1 MQNAHPSPK
10 KKQVPAL
17 VMLGAGLILIG
28 VAAGVILFNWG
39 AEPAGSPDI
48 TSGIVPMEVKYFA
61 PDVVLLDLNGVEQ
74 FLSDYQG
81 KVVLVNNWAIWCPP
95 CKAEMP
101 TLQSYYEDHRADG
114 FTLIAINAGDAEE
127 DVRQFV
133 GEYGLTFP
141 VWLDP
146 KMIALD
152 RFKNDRLPSSYVID
166 RWGTVR
172 YTWTGPISDEMLEK
186 YVTPLMEE

>member
-1 MQNAHPSPK
+1 MLGKRNPAV

-28 VAAGVILFNWG
+28 VAASVILFNWG
-39 AEPAGSPDI
+39 AEHAGSPDI
-48 TSGIVPMEVKYFA
+48 TSGIIPVAVNYRA
-61 PDVVLLDLNGVEQ
+61 PGISLLDLNGVEQ
-74 FLSDYQG
+74 FLSDYEG

-101 TLQSYYEDHRADG
+101 TLQAYYEDHRTDG
-114 FTLIAINAGDAEE
+114 FTLIAINAGDAPE

-152 RFKNDRLPSSYVID
+152 RFQNDRLPSSYVID
-166 RWGTVR
+166 GWGTVR